1 MSAALQWFLVPA
13 VLLAGLLSQ
22 QLCRRLHIPPIP
34 WRHLWVALIAK
45 ATAQTTEAL
54 DIPRLPGL
62 DINVVV
68 SIVVAVAISRSI
80 IWLVLELLPKLRL
93 LPSSPKILRDLL
105 FIMGSGLLVALTL
118 QEQSSIDLVGLVTT
132 SAVLTAV
139 LGLAAQ
145 DPLKDLVG
153 GLSLQLERVIRE
165 GDWIEIEGQIGRVAS
180 ISWRDTELNCFYG
193 SRLTLPHASTNSKS
207 IRNFTSNGA
216 FATQIEIGLDYSMP
230 PHIAKAMMQQ
240 ISKHHPLVL
249 NDPACVVRIKS
260 FAESAVNYEWINWI
274 DDYGQIRIVRGDLQE
289 QLWYA
294 LQREGFSFPFSV
306 RDVRLT
312 KATPEQRTSAQKSK
326 AQLEDSTVEL
336 LQNNHLFCILSDKQ
350 LARLVQTSSIRS
362 YGPGEIIA
370 VEHETGDSLFM
381 LIKGEV
387 SIVKSSS
394 EQKITEIA
402 TLQSGDICGEMTVFT
417 DAPRSATIRSQSQSD
432 ILEIHRQAIAEL
444 IEAEPVLLDRFSQLI
459 SERQS
464 RLEDFE
470 LQNQTT
476 PASRRD
482 AVTVMKELFRQ
493 FLT

>member
-1 MSAALQWFLVPA
+1 MVPGASSAARWITQPA
-13 VLLAGLLSQ
+13 ALPTASRPTRSWRHPGLHSLPK
-22 QLCRRLHIPPIP
+22 RRLKQRKPCIP
-34 WRHLWVALIAK
+34 H
-45 ATAQTTEAL
+45 
-54 DIPRLPGL
+54 LPGL

-105 FIMGSGLLVALTL
+105 FIMGSGLLIALTL

-132 SAVLTAV
+132 SAATAV

-240 ISKHHPLVL
+240 ISRHHPLVL

-260 FAESAVNYEWINWI
+260 YAESAVTY
-274 DDYGQIRIVRGDLQE
+274 
-289 QLWYA
+289 
-294 LQREGFSFPFSV
+294 
-306 RDVRLT
+306 
-312 KATPEQRTSAQKSK
+312 
-326 AQLEDSTVEL
+326 
-336 LQNNHLFCILSDKQ
+336 
-350 LARLVQTSSIRS
+350 
-362 YGPGEIIA
+362 
-370 VEHETGDSLFM
+370 
-381 LIKGEV
+381 
-387 SIVKSSS
+387 
-394 EQKITEIA
+394 
-402 TLQSGDICGEMTVFT
+402 
-417 DAPRSATIRSQSQSD
+417 
-432 ILEIHRQAIAEL
+432 
-444 IEAEPVLLDRFSQLI
+444 
-459 SERQS
+459 
-464 RLEDFE
+464 
-470 LQNQTT
+470 
-476 PASRRD
+476 
-482 AVTVMKELFRQ
+482 
-493 FLT
+493 

>member
-1 MSAALQWFLVPA
+1 MSAVLQWALVPA
-13 VLLAGLLSQ
+13 MLLAGLLSQ
-22 QLCRRLHIPPIP
+22 QLCQRLHIPPAP
-34 WRHLWVALIAK
+34 WRHLWIALIAK
-45 ATAQTTEAL
+45 ATAQTLEAL
-54 DIPRLPGL
+54 GIPQIPGV
-62 DINVVV
+62 DINVLV
-68 SIVVAVAISRSI
+68 SIVVAIAISRSI

-105 FIMGSGLLVALTL
+105 FIMGSGLMVALTL

-165 GDWIEIEGQIGRVAS
+165 GDWVEIQGQIGCIES
-180 ISWRDTELNCFYG
+180 ISWRDIELNCLNG
-193 SRLTLPHASTNSKS
+193 SRLTLPHAITNSQS
-207 IRNFTSNGA
+207 IRNFTTNGRHC
-216 FATQIEIGLDYSMP
+216 TKIEIDLDYNMP
-230 PHIAKAMMQQ
+230 PHIAKSMMQR
-240 ISKHHPLVL
+240 ISNHHPLVL
-249 NDPACVVRIKS
+249 RNPACIVRIKS
-260 FAESAVNYEWINWI
+260 FEESTVTYEWFNWI
-274 DDYGQIRIVRGDLQE
+274 SDYAKKFALRGDLQE
-289 QLWYA
+289 QFWYA
-294 LQREGFSFPFSV
+294 LKREGFNFPYSV

-312 KATPEQRTSAQKSK
+312 NTLQEQKKLIKSTDNLKQSAIK
-326 AQLEDSTVEL
+326 L
-336 LQNNHLFCILSDKQ
+336 LQCEHLFSILSDEQ
-350 LARLVQTSSIRS
+350 LYKLVEASSINT

-370 VEHETGDSLFM
+370 VEKELGNSLFM
-381 LIKGEV
+381 LINGQV
-387 SIVKSSS
+387 SINKLNS
-394 EQKITEIA
+394 EKQTSEIA
-402 TLQSGDICGEMTVFT
+402 NLRSGDICGEMTVFT